1 MEKMDVKEI
10 MARAYDP
17 WAWKCGTSKDQVIS
31 LNKIDAAIDAM
42 GNAGFQ
48 IVPVEPTEAM
58 MDAAIEEMMK
68 PRMHV
73 GSYKHDKGP
82 DAWAAYKAMLKSAQ
96 T

>member
-42 GNAGFQ
+42 
-48 IVPVEPTEAM
+48 
-58 MDAAIEEMMK
+58 
-68 PRMHV
+68 
-73 GSYKHDKGP
+73 
-82 DAWAAYKAMLKSAQ
+82 
-96 T
+96 